1 MKDLFTGIYN
11 HFQTTSATS
20 FYNGVS
26 GQLFLEYAPEGTQF
40 PYAVYSLDSN
50 VHDWQFNTDYEES
63 LITFHLFA
71 NDETEVLDLEKKLRD
86 AYDEASFTVSDHSLL
101 KFRFDNEWINVHPDM
116 IPNEDIWQYTI
127 QYRSLVRSDT

>member
-1 MKDLFTGIYN
+1 MKDLFTGAYS

-20 FYNGVS
+20 FYNGI
-26 GQLFLEYAPEGTQF
+26 GGRMFLEYAPEGTQF

-50 VHDWQFNTDYEES
+50 MHDWQFNTDYEDA

-86 AYDEASFTVSDHSLL
+86 AYDEADFAVTDHTLL
-101 KFRFDNEWINVHPDM
+101 KFRFDNEWLNVHPEM
-116 IPNEDIWQYTI
+116 IPNQDIWQYTV
-127 QYRSLVRSDT
+127 QYRSLTRKST

>member
-1 MKDLFTGIYN
+1 MKDLFTGIYS

-20 FYNGVS
+20 FYNGV
-26 GQLFLEYAPEGTQF
+26 GGRMYLEYAPEGTQF

-50 VHDWQFNTDYEES
+50 IHDWQFNTDYEES

-86 AYDEASFTVSDHSLL
+86 AYDESNFTVSNHSLL
-101 KFRFDNEWINVHPDM
+101 KFRFDNEWINIHPDM
-116 IPNEDIWQYTI
+116 IPNEDIWQYTV
-127 QYRSLVRSDT
+127 QYRTLTRKTT

>member
-1 MKDLFTGIYN
+1 MKDLFTGIYS

-20 FYNGVS
+20 FYNGI
-26 GQLFLEYAPEGTQF
+26 GGRMYLEYAPEGTQF

-63 LITFHLFA
+63 LVTFHLFA
-71 NDETEVLDLEKKLRD
+71 NEETEVLDLEKKLRD
-86 AYDEASFTVSDHSLL
+86 AYDESSFTVSNYSLL
-101 KFRFDNEWINVHPDM
+101 KFRFDNEWLNVHPEM

-127 QYRSLVRSDT
+127 QYRTLTRKST

>member
-1 MKDLFTGIYN
+1 MKDLFTGAYS

-20 FYNGVS
+20 FYNGI
-26 GQLFLEYAPEGTQF
+26 GGRMFLEYAPEGTQF

-50 VHDWQFNTDYEES
+50 MHDWQFNTDYEDA

-86 AYDEASFTVSDHSLL
+86 AYDEADFAVTDHTLL
-101 KFRFDNEWINVHPDM
+101 KFRFDNEWLNVHPEM
-116 IPNEDIWQYTI
+116 IPNQDIWQYTV
-127 QYRSLVRSDT
+127 QYRSLPRKST